1 MCRDEIEGNQFVPNA
16 DPESLAKAQI
26 AKHETKQLDATG
38 WLAADLHF
46 ADIPWLRKA
55 ITMLAL
61 CFPAT
66 NTRNGIHSEKKVSSV
81 YFVLNN

>member
-1 MCRDEIEGNQFVPNA
+1 MILNQKRLAAGIQMYRDETEENFVPNA

-46 ADIPWLRKA
+46 ADIPWLK
-55 ITMLAL
+55 
-61 CFPAT
+61 
-66 NTRNGIHSEKKVSSV
+66 
-81 YFVLNN
+81 

>member
-1 MCRDEIEGNQFVPNA
+1 MCRDEIEGNFVPNA

-46 ADIPWLRKA
+46 ADIPWL
-55 ITMLAL
+55 
-61 CFPAT
+61 
-66 NTRNGIHSEKKVSSV
+66 KKGDHDASLVLPGDEYEERYSLGKEGFLSI
-81 YFVLNN
+81 FVLNN